1 MSDAKQKYDDDCKDK
16 IRSVIHEH
24 FDNFAFVVLEDSGD
38 VYMDYTNPI
47 IGKALLAEGLKSM
60 ITLTKNY
67 EIVWDDDTEEDE

>member
-24 FDNFAFVVLEDSGD
+24 FDNFAFVVIEDNGD

-60 ITLTKNY
+60 INLTKNY